1 MCFHSLKN
9 VTLLLFRGHNI
20 KSPNNYKSKKMKK
33 ETLLKVVIFLLISI
47 FLKSNITAQDYE
59 KLDKA
64 PHDISYYRKNM
75 VVKPLVKVIYGRP
88 QRNGQEVFG
97 NVVEYS
103 KVWRTGANEATE
115 VKFYQDITFGNAK
128 VKAGTYV
135 LLTIPGEK
143 EWDVILSSNLDVWGA
158 FQYNPEFNVIKI
170 KVPIIK
176 AEPHEMFSIGFKEK
190 KESVHMVLAWD
201 ETRVNIPITF
211 KSKEEYAKF

>member
-1 MCFHSLKN
+1 
-9 VTLLLFRGHNI
+9 
-20 KSPNNYKSKKMKK
+20 MKK

-64 PHDISYYRKNM
+64 PHDISYYRENM
-75 VVKPLVKVIYGRP
+75 VAKPLVKVIYGRP
-88 QRNGQEVFG
+88 QKNGQEVFG

-115 VKFYQDITFGNAK
+115 VKFYQDITFGDVK

-158 FQYNPEFNVIKI
+158 FQYNPEFNVGKI
-170 KVPIIK
+170 TVPIIK
-176 AEPHEMFSIGFKEK
+176 AESLEMFSIGFKENN
-190 KESVHMVLAWD
+190 ESVHMVLAWD
-201 ETRVNIPITF
+201 ATRINIPITF
-211 KSKEEYAKF
+211 KSKEEYAKL

>member
-1 MCFHSLKN
+1 M
-9 VTLLLFRGHNI
+9 TLFLFRCHKI
-20 KSPNNYKSKKMKK
+20 KSRNNYKSKKMKK
-33 ETLLKVVIFLLISI
+33 ETLLKIVIFLLISI

-59 KLDKA
+59 KLDKT
-64 PHDISYYRKNM
+64 PHDISYYRESM

-88 QRNGQEVFG
+88 QKNGQEVFG

-115 VKFYQDITFGNAK
+115 VKFYQDITFGDVK

-158 FQYNPEFNVIKI
+158 FQYNPEFNVVKI
-170 KVPIIK
+170 TVPIKK
-176 AEPHEMFSIGFKEK
+176 AEPLEMFSIGFKENN
-190 KESVHMVLAWD
+190 ETVHMVLAWD
-201 ETRVNIPITF
+201 TTRINIPITF
-211 KSKEEYAKF
+211 KSKKEYAKL